1 MQLTGPNGSQQFDR
15 LTKTKTVESILS
27 SLDTKGIGNY
37 IDHLF
42 SQVDESNGKLYVITL
57 ESGFRRLDP
66 FYLCSTDIVATNSR
80 RSWIIEQL
88 GGLIRN
94 GKVPK
99 EDEWV
104 QSVLDWLVVHGLFI
118 VKKKSSKSHV
128 VPVGFFGSFTS
139 L

>member
-42 SQVDESNGKLYVITL
+42 SQVDESDGKVYVIHL
-57 ESGFRRLDP
+57 RLS
-66 FYLCSTDIVATNSR
+66 L
-80 RSWIIEQL
+80 Q
-88 GGLIRN
+88 
-94 GKVPK
+94 
-99 EDEWV
+99 
-104 QSVLDWLVVHGLFI
+104 VLRHL
-118 VKKKSSKSHV
+118 
-128 VPVGFFGSFTS
+128 S